1 MVSSEHPAAS
11 TIIALRSVLAMEE
24 PEVVLRD
31 RHQTAE
37 PVINEV
43 GSVYVDSQPRAAL
56 MFMDGVMIGR
66 TPLLIS
72 QVISGEREIRV
83 EYEGYRDWLSVVE
96 ITANERNE
104 ITVSLEIIR

>member
-24 PEVVLRD
+24 PEVVLRE
-31 RHQTAE
+31 RQQTAE

-66 TPLLIS
+66 TPLLNS